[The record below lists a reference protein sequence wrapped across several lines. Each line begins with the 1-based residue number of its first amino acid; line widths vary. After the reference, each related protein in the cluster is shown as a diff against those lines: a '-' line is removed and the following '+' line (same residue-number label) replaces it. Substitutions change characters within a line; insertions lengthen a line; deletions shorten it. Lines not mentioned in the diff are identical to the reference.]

1 MAGSLRGVKL
11 LLLIGAVLLLALLL
25 AAAFFYRGDILQT
38 TLDPKIPFQ
47 TYQPPPA
54 PNYLDKKAWAL
65 LPRSAGQTSGF
76 EGPAD
81 VFFIHPTTYDG
92 GKDWNAPID
101 DEKSAAALDR
111 VMLPNY
117 AGPFISAGR
126 VFAPRYRQASLYSQL
141 TLRED
146 PRDARAFAYRDVL
159 AAWRVFIERYNH
171 DRPIVIVGVEQGGLL
186 ASRLLAEEV
195 APNTALRERLAGA
208 YLIETVV
215 PASEYGPQ
223 SPLSACTARA
233 QAYCVVAWTVARG
246 PLQQQLDRSLV
257 WNRNQLVVMDEDH
270 ALCVNP
276 LTGTVNGVATAR
288 ANLGAANATG
298 VEWGTRPAFLKHQ
311 VDARCDPSGLLRVSR
326 PNSQT
331 LKVVGSWTDH
341 LKVPGFNLFYADI
354 EADVRARVATLLG
367 RSDFPEPAPP
377 ITKSV
382 AVIDSPVVLPR

>member
-47 TYQPPPA
+47 TYQPPTA
-54 PNYLDKKAWAL
+54 PNYLDPKAWAL
-65 LPRSAGQTSGF
+65 LPKSAGQSGAY

-81 VFFIHPTTYDG
+81 VFFVHPTTYDG
-92 GKDWNAPID
+92 GKDWNAPIGD
-101 DEKSAAALDR
+101 NKAAADLDR

-117 AGPFISAGR
+117 AGPFLTAGR

-159 AAWRVFIERYNH
+159 SAWRVFLERYNQG
-171 DRPIVIVGVEQGGLL
+171 RPIVIVGVEQGGLL
-186 ASRLLAEEV
+186 VSRLLAEEIG
-195 APNTALRERLAGA
+195 PNPALRERLAGA
-208 YLIETVV
+208 YMIETVV
-215 PASEYGPQ
+215 PASGYGPQ
-223 SPLSACTARA
+223 AVLPACTARA
-233 QAYCVVAWTVARG
+233 QARCVVAWTVARG

-257 WNRNQLVVMDEDH
+257 WDRNQLVVMNEDL

-276 LTGTVNGVATAR
+276 LTGTLNGVATSR
-288 ANLGAANATG
+288 SNLGAVNATG

-326 PNSQT
+326 PSSPN
-331 LKVVGSWTDH
+331 LKLVGGWTDH
-341 LKVPGFNLFYADI
+341 LKAPGFNLFYADI
-354 EADVRARVATLLG
+354 EADVRARIATLLG
-367 RSDFPEPAPP
+367 RSDFPTAAPP
-377 ITKSV
+377 ITKSI
-382 AVIDSPVVLPR
+382 AVVDSPVKRPR